1 MTECNDLLQ
10 KMPVEVVS
18 AVEKYGAALEMPPDE
33 FAELLIGC
41 PLEEKQAIAQ
51 WLNVLNR
58 HKGVAEK
65 GTLIDSVINILICR
79 HPDKD
84 EFYRLLHESLNEICA
99 QMKERRDEFS
109 LLAICNIKIP
119 YEGDGLVCLTDNRY
133 IELTHLVQEQFDKL
147 IRIYDTNYPQKT
159 QTSSAVLRVLD
170 AIEDEELRA
179 VLFSL
184 WNNLLTSGGQ
194 ARELAPQ

>member
-1 MTECNDLLQ
+1 MIECNDLLQ

-41 PLEEKQAIAQ
+41 TLEEKQAIAQ

-65 GTLIDSVINILICR
+65 GTLIDSVINVLICR
-79 HPDKD
+79 HLDKD
-84 EFYRLLHESLNEICA
+84 EFYRLLYECLNEICA
-99 QMKERRDEFS
+99 QMEERRDEFS

-119 YEGDGLVCLTDNRY
+119 YEGDELVCLTDDRY

-147 IRIYDTNYPQKT
+147 IRIYDRNYPQKT
-159 QTSSAVLRVLD
+159 QTSSAVLRILD